1 MPDERD
7 LSEFANASGQLN
19 QPSPRGH
26 SLVRPTTGL
35 AERVFGAQP
44 VAKERDEVR
53 VRQKLK
59 ALAAYAGEDWFYRF
73 PVKKQGGGT
82 DYISGPSIKLA
93 NNVAREF
100 GNCITE
106 IREVDVGDAWTF
118 YARFTDIETGF
129 SMERAYHQRKGQATF
144 KSKDADRLI
153 DIAYQIGQS
162 KAIRNVIVNALGIY
176 CDYAFEEAQNSLVE
190 KIGKD
195 LPKWRENTLKGLAR
209 LAIAP
214 ERVERVIGRSAK
226 DWLAPDVAQVVAMC
240 KSIVDGMATADE
252 TFPPVEQASPAAAG
266 SPTKPQSQT
275 GGGGGEQ
282 ATKPEAP
289 EDATAARQSSST
301 PTDNPAPAGASGG
314 GHPEEAWPDLA
325 GSADDP
331 VRLAFGAGV
340 RAKAKGDRRSAIP
353 REYRDGQHDE
363 LAAAWLAGYDGKPY
377 TTTEGQ

>member
-1 MPDERD
+1 MADERD
-7 LSEFANASGQLN
+7 LTEFANASGQPN
-19 QPSPRGH
+19 QPQPHGH

-44 VAKERDEVR
+44 VAKERDENR
-53 VRQKLK
+53 IRMKLK
-59 ALAAYAGEDWFYRF
+59 GLAAYAGEDWFYRF
-73 PVKKQGGGT
+73 PVKNNKTGTT

-100 GNCITE
+100 GNNITE
-106 IREVDVGDAWTF
+106 IREVDTGDAWTF

-129 SMERAYHQRKGQATF
+129 SMERAFRQRKGQT
-144 KSKDADRLI
+144 SMRTRDADRSL

-195 LPKWRENTLKGLAR
+195 LAGWRERTVKGLAR

-240 KSIVDGMATADE
+240 KTIVDGMANADDV
-252 TFPPVEQASPAAAG
+252 FPPIEKVEQASSAAPA
-266 SPTKPQSQT
+266 SPTSPQSQT
-275 GGGGGEQ
+275 EGGGGEQ
-282 ATKPEAP
+282 AKQPEAP
-289 EDATAARQSSST
+289 NVTAEVSDSATTGAAK
-301 PTDNPAPAGASGG
+301 PAPAASGS
-314 GHPEEAWPDLA
+314 E
-325 GSADDP
+325 SDP
-331 VRLAFGAGV
+331 VRLAFGRGIQ
-340 RAKAKGDRRSAIP
+340 AKNKGDRRSAIP
-353 REYRDGQHDE
+353 REYRDGQHDD
-363 LAAAWLAGYDGKPY
+363 LAAAWLAGYDGKDLPS
-377 TTTEGQ
+377 TATTEKQS